1 MYSEDLHSS
10 VSFIETLRSEG
21 GKLHGLDRHLAR
33 LRGTVLAHGG
43 TLREDEV
50 LHYLSS
56 IPLPAEG
63 LHRLTLTYD
72 SESILSHQ
80 IIPYQRRAIHHLQLC
95 PLPPRFTYHYK
106 YADRSYFL
114 RVKAALPPETEALFL
129 LPDGRITDTTF
140 TNILLELEDGSLVT
154 PACPLL
160 KGTQRGFLIEQGL
173 VYEQNHLTPKDLA
186 RCRSIR
192 LINAMLPLEE
202 AIILAPD
209 QVYP

>member
-1 MYSEDLHSS
+1 MKYCTTSLL
-10 VSFIETLRSEG
+10 FP
-21 GKLHGLDRHLAR
+21 
-33 LRGTVLAHGG
+33 
-43 TLREDEV
+43 
-50 LHYLSS
+50 Y
-56 IPLPAEG
+56 PQ
-63 LHRLTLTYD
+63 
-72 SESILSHQ
+72 SILSHQ
-80 IIPYQRRAIHHLQLC
+80 TIPYQRRAIHHLQLC
-95 PLPPRFTYHYK
+95 TLPPRFTYRYK

-114 RVKAALPPETEALFL
+114 RVKAALPPEAEALFL

-160 KGTQRGFLIEQGL
+160 KGTQRAFLIEQGL
-173 VYEQNHLTPKDLA
+173 VYEQDHLTPKDLA

>member
-21 GKLHGLDRHLAR
+21 GRLHGLDRHLAR
-33 LRGTVLAHGG
+33 LRETVLAHGG

-50 LHYLSS
+50 PHHLSS
-56 IPLPAEG
+56 IPLPTEG
-63 LHRLTLTYD
+63 IHRLTLTYTPGA
-72 SESILSHQ
+72 ILSHQ

-95 PLPPRFTYHYK
+95 PLPPRFTYRYK

-114 RVKAALPPETEALFL
+114 KVQSTLPPETEALFL

-154 PACPLL
+154 PAYPLL
-160 KGTQRGFLIEQGL
+160 KGTQRAFLIKQGL
-173 VYEQNHLTPKDLA
+173 VYEQDHLTPKDLA

>member
-1 MYSEDLHSS
+1 M
-10 VSFIETLRSEG
+10 
-21 GKLHGLDRHLAR
+21 
-33 LRGTVLAHGG
+33 
-43 TLREDEV
+43 
-50 LHYLSS
+50 
-56 IPLPAEG
+56 
-63 LHRLTLTYD
+63 
-72 SESILSHQ
+72 
-80 IIPYQRRAIHHLQLC
+80 
-95 PLPPRFTYHYK
+95 PPRFTYRYK

-114 RVKAALPPETEALFL
+114 KAQSTLPPETEALFL
-129 LPDGRITDTTF
+129 RPDGRITDTTF

-173 VYEQNHLTPKDLA
+173 VYEQNHLSPKDLA

>member
-1 MYSEDLHSS
+1 MYSEDLHPS

-33 LRGTVLAHGG
+33 LRETVLAHGG

-56 IPLPAEG
+56 IPLPTEG
-63 LHRLTLTYD
+63 IHRLT
-72 SESILSHQ
+72 HQ

-95 PLPPRFTYHYK
+95 TLPPRFTYRYK

-114 RVKAALPPETEALFL
+114 KAQSTLPPETEALFL
-129 LPDGRITDTTF
+129 LPDGRISDTTF

>member
-1 MYSEDLHSS
+1 MYSEDLHPS

-21 GKLHGLDRHLAR
+21 GKLHGLHRHSAR
-33 LRGTVLAHGG
+33 LPGTVLAHGG
-43 TLREDEV
+43 TLRENEV

-56 IPLPAEG
+56 IPLPTEG
-63 LHRLTLTYD
+63 IHRLTLTYPPGA
-72 SESILSHQ
+72 ILSHQ

-95 PLPPRFTYHYK
+95 TLPPRFTYHYK

-114 RVKAALPPETEALFL
+114 RVKAALPPEAEVLFL

-154 PACPLL
+154 PAYPLL

-173 VYEQNHLTPKDLA
+173 VYEQDHLTPKDLA
-186 RCRSIR
+186 HCRSIL